1 MLSHRVIVSIIIGM
15 NVVRKHYKVLSLLS
29 LGIGVRLIYSLLFT
43 QMLDFVNILA
53 VVRSVA
59 ETESVVGG
67 FNALLRVGFE
77 SQLYGKIYYQTIGL
91 WLSVLDSIGLLH
103 IEYLFDTKGF
113 TDYSSYLNGLWLWS
127 PPVYQLTLI
136 KLIQFL
142 WDGLFVAALYS
153 AARQVN
159 RAQAHLAILFWAVN
173 PYFMMI
179 NFSFLMPDIFMLACF
194 VGGFVFW
201 VKALQNTN
209 KEINRNTL
217 VALALFTLGAVI
229 KQVPLLAIPPLLIS
243 TNRSWK
249 SLVIYIGSTAL
260 MYLIFKQSWSGDSQV
275 INSHFLFSK
284 ESMALLANHFNG
296 VPYFLYMY
304 GFFMLLLIKF
314 QERIFQNIT
323 NILLV
328 IISIITIV
336 YINDPIFFIQF
347 VIWILPFVFLLA
359 LNNKKYHW
367 FFLFSIIAILIK
379 GWANE
384 SYLSL
389 MLSPTIGALYN
400 NVIDNKFFID
410 SLFNFQIYDLMLRFG
425 VIFLFATVLV
435 ESLSLLFRNN
445 YLFTDVFRKYIG
457 DISIKKIIILY
468 ATIYVIFVITDY
480 GIKSNYVMIP
490 QYKYQI
496 SETQTPIGINPIIVH
511 VNNTN
516 NKTISALRMSVMQAG
531 KIQEGETIFEFRE
544 DNNVIVTKKVN
555 DHLFPTSTDDSF
567 ILIIP
572 QKITSKKFDI
582 HIYKEDDVNKIV
594 FFESKQL
601 KQMNFDEMSIFGGY
615 ERPNEEDLLQVSF
628 ENAIFPIYFHGTYS
642 FNDIGRAFSHHANS
656 MLKKG
661 FFSAYILSAVLLISL
676 SYGIYR
682 YGKKHD
688 ELLE

>member
-1 MLSHRVIVSIIIGM
+1 MSFI
-15 NVVRKHYKVLSLLS
+15 RKHYKVLSLLF

-43 QMLDFVNILA
+43 QMLDIVNVLA

-59 ETESVVGG
+59 ETGSVVGG

-142 WDGLFVAALYS
+142 WDGLFVAVLYS

-201 VKALQNTN
+201 IKALQNTK

-260 MYLIFKQSWSGDSQV
+260 MYFIFKQGWSMDAET
-275 INSHFLFSK
+275 INSYFLFSK

-296 VPYFLYMY
+296 IPYFLYMY
-304 GFFMLLLIKF
+304 GFFMLYLLKQKEVVF
-314 QERIFQNIT
+314 RSLDRV
-323 NILLV
+323 LLV
-328 IISIITIV
+328 IISIILIV
-336 YINDPIFFIQF
+336 YMNDPIFFIQF
-347 VIWILPFVFLLA
+347 LLWILPFAFLYALHNKRFNWIFVFA
-359 LNNKKYHW
+359 M
-367 FFLFSIIAILIK
+367 IAMFIK
-379 GWANE
+379 GWSNE

-389 MLSPTIGALYN
+389 LLSPTIGALYN

-410 SLFNFQIYDLMLRFG
+410 AIFNFQIYDLMLKF
-425 VIFLFATVLV
+425 IIMFLFSSTLI
-435 ESLSLLFRNN
+435 ESLSLLFRSKP
-445 YLFTDVFRKYIG
+445 LFTQVFEKYIPNIRIKNVIILFGIMFVVFIIIDYQIKSKYVLIPQRKYQ
-457 DISIKKIIILY
+457 L
-468 ATIYVIFVITDY
+468 
-480 GIKSNYVMIP
+480 
-490 QYKYQI
+490 
-496 SETQTPIGINPIIVH
+496 SETQIPIGANPIIVH
-511 VNNTN
+511 VNNQN
-516 NKTISALRMSVMQAG
+516 NRTITALRMSLMQAG
-531 KIQEGETIFEFRE
+531 KIQEGETIFELRE
-544 DNNVIVTKKVN
+544 NGKTTVTKKVN
-555 DHLFPTSTDDSF
+555 DHLFPTSVDDPF
-567 ILIIP
+567 ILIFP
-572 QKITSKKFDI
+572 KKITSKKFDI
-582 HIYKEDDVNKIV
+582 LIYKKDDINKIV

-601 KQMNFDEMSIFGGY
+601 GQINFDEMSIFGGY
-615 ERPNEEDLLQVSF
+615 ERPNEKDLLQVSF
-628 ENAIFPIYFHGTYS
+628 ENAVFPIYFHGIYS

-661 FFSAYILSAVLLISL
+661 FFSAYIVSAVLLISF

-688 ELLE
+688 NQLE